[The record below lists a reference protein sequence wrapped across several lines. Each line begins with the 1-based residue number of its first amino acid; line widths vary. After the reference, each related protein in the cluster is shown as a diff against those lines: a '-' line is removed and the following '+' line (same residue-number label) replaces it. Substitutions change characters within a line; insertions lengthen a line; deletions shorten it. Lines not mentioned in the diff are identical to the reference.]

1 MRKWHFSLFFPFFPF
16 LFGFPSRKKSKKSEA
31 TNVFCLSPIQISQ
44 KEKKNSSPRDF
55 LQERNF
61 KEKERSENVSVCL
74 PYKNH
79 KNNKEFFS
87 TSFPSRKKSKKR
99 SESDECF
106 LFVYQNIFSMNFT
119 SRNKRN
125 QNIVLLFI
133 HILHNSFPL
142 LFIQI
147 HKISFII
154 FIHSLQHYFYS
165 HP

>member
-1 MRKWHFSLFFPFFPF
+1 MAFFPFFFPFSLFYFDFLQERNFKQKDRSDECF
-16 LFGFPSRKKSKKSEA
+16 LFVSHTKITKR
-31 TNVFCLSPIQISQ
+31 I
-44 KEKKNSSPRDF
+44 KNSSPRDF

-99 SESDECF
+99 SENDECF